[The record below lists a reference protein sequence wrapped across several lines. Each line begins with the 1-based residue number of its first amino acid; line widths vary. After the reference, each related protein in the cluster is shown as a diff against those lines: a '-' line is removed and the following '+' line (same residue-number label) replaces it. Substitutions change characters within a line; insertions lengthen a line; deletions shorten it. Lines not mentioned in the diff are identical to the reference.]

1 MHRRVYLRGMFAA
14 GGIASLAGC
23 TQLLGPDPTIESVDG
38 DQSLS
43 DSFSG
48 SMEVEFVVKND
59 GRSGEVE
66 ITISFEDDDGTVVG
80 RETHEMT
87 MESDE
92 RRREAVTVDIPADA
106 SVYTVEADAA

>member
-1 MHRRVYLRGMFAA
+1 MHRRVYLGRMFLV

-23 TQLLGPDPTIESVDG
+23 AQLFGPDPTIESVDG

-43 DSFSG
+43 DSFTG
-48 SMEVEFVVKND
+48 SMEVEFIVENN
-59 GRSGEVE
+59 GRSGEVD

-80 RETHEMT
+80 RETHEIT
-87 MESDE
+87 MDSDE
-92 RRREAVTVDIPADA
+92 RRRDTVSVDVPADA